1 MSSPIAGTAVTVLG
15 IAGPALLM
23 TAAVLR
29 WLERIRWRFPL
40 LFLALVLLFLGRAVF
55 TSDVPV
61 PVDEVAQ
68 GYPYRGIVG
77 PVVAANPLTN
87 DTVKQFLPWMQVVR
101 EELSHGRFPLWN
113 RYAFSGYPLLGNGQS
128 APFSP
133 LFLATLFVPLPK
145 QIVAMAGLKLFVALL
160 FSYLFCRRQKLSDG
174 ASCFAAIAF
183 AFSTSQTVYLY
194 YSTVS
199 VTAFL
204 PAALY
209 AVALA
214 RRDPANEQDRGA
226 FRWPGCLLMTL
237 VVGTIMANGHPES
250 VLHIAIGT
258 AAWMLIDGV
267 VESDRRRWL
276 SNCAALAAAAVAGL
290 LIAAPVWVPT
300 LEQVLLSER
309 LTLLRHARYA
319 PFPLTALWA
328 LVAPNGFGN
337 PVRHNWSWILNYS
350 LVAYSYIGLVPLGLV
365 ITATVSRGT
374 PARVRWLLAAS
385 GVLFVVAMDWTF
397 LGHAVNRVPPFSIA
411 ANDKL
416 RFVSVFF
423 ALVAAAGVLDRWGQ
437 YSRVILTA
445 AGGSVAALATYAYWK
460 HASLMRP
467 LDLVGAASVLVF
479 AWIPRAAWAAVLTGF
494 ELFVLNAPFNAAV
507 PARYSRPSLPIIAAL
522 GRLAPREP
530 FRIVGLDWTFLPNAA
545 AQYGLE
551 DIRGSDP
558 MALETYMRFFQL
570 IEVEDPTGDVRRV
583 VDVDKPAVD
592 FLNVRFVLGEPGT
605 RLSARWRL
613 VYDGADGTLFERNQ
627 PIERFFVPSTVLGPN
642 GMSGLSRI
650 RDFRREVV
658 SDIEKVGNGPAT
670 ITAIEGQ
677 RPDRFRL
684 RVGAGRVSFIATS
697 EPLAPGWRVEVGRV
711 RAVIHP
717 VDGAFI
723 GFFVPR
729 GVSEV
734 TVTYRPRSFYRVWPA
749 AIVGAL
755 VLFGLWFGGR
765 RGARGGSP
773 SGRPS
778 GVGSV
783 EGPEGRGSVGES
795 ETGRPLASREI

>member
-1 MSSPIAGTAVTVLG
+1 MSSPIAGSVVTVLG
-15 IAGPALLM
+15 IAGPALLV
-23 TAAVLR
+23 TAAVMR

-55 TSDVPV
+55 TSDLPL
-61 PVDEVAQ
+61 PVDEVAR

-87 DTVKQFLPWMQVVR
+87 DTVKLFLPWMQVVR
-101 EELSHGRFPLWN
+101 EELRNGRFPLWN
-113 RYAFSGYPLLGNGQS
+113 RYAFSGYPLLGNGES

-160 FSYLFCRRQKLSDG
+160 FSHLFCGRQKLSDG
-174 ASCFAAIAF
+174 ASCFAAVAF

-214 RRDPANEQDRGA
+214 MSEPPADRDPEALRRKG
-226 FRWPGCLLMTL
+226 GLLMAV
-237 VVGTIMANGHPES
+237 VVGTILANGHPES

-258 AAWMLIDGV
+258 VALMLIDGLG
-267 VESDRRRWL
+267 DPDKRRWF
-276 SNCAALAAAAVAGL
+276 SSCVALAAGAVAGL
-290 LIAAPVWVPT
+290 LVSAPAWLPT
-300 LEQVLLSER
+300 LEQVRVSER
-309 LTLLRHARYA
+309 LAVVRHARYA
-319 PFPLTALWA
+319 SFPVTALWA

-337 PVRHNWSWILNYS
+337 PVRHNWNWILNYS
-350 LVAYSYIGLVPLGLV
+350 LVAYSYIGLVPLALV

-385 GVLFVVAMDWTF
+385 GMLFLVAMDWTF
-397 LGHAVNRVPPFSIA
+397 LAHSVNRLPPFSIA

-423 ALVAAAGVLDRWGQ
+423 AVVAAAGVLDRWGE

-445 AGGSVAALATYAYWK
+445 AGGLVAALATYAYWK

-467 LDLVGAASVLVF
+467 LDLVGAASVLVL
-479 AWIPRAAWAAVLTGF
+479 AGIPRAAWAAALTGF
-494 ELFVLNAPFNAAV
+494 ELFILNAPFNAAA
-507 PARYSRPSLPIIAAL
+507 PARYFRPPLPIVAAL
-522 GRLAPREP
+522 RRVAPRAP
-530 FRIVGLDWTFLPNAA
+530 FRIAGLDWTFLPNGG

-558 MALETYMRFFQL
+558 MALATYMRFFQL
-570 IEVEDPTGDVRRV
+570 IETDDPTSDVRRV
-583 VDVDKPAVD
+583 AEVDRPAVD
-592 FLNVRFVLGEPGT
+592 FLNVRFVLGEPGA
-605 RLSARWRL
+605 RLGARWRL
-613 VYDGADGTLFERNQ
+613 VYEGADGTLFERNQ
-627 PIERFFVPSTVLGPN
+627 PIGRFFVPSSVLGPTA
-642 GMSGLSRI
+642 MTRLSQI
-650 RDFRREVV
+650 GDFRREVV
-658 SDIEKVGNGPAT
+658 SDIGKSPNGPAT
-670 ITAIEGQ
+670 ITAVEG
-677 RPDRFRL
+677 RGPAEFRL
-684 RVGAGRVSFIATS
+684 RVEAAQASFIATS
-697 EPLAPGWRVEVGRV
+697 QPMSAGWGVSVGRA

-717 VDGAFI
+717 VNGAFI

-729 GVSEV
+729 GVSKV
-734 TVTYRPRSFYRVWPA
+734 TVRYRPRSFYWSWPLFLA
-749 AIVGAL
+749 GALMMWSLAGKDGRGPASAVGA
-755 VLFGLWFGGR
+755 GLID
-765 RGARGGSP
+765 
-773 SGRPS
+773 RP
-778 GVGSV
+778 
-783 EGPEGRGSVGES
+783 
-795 ETGRPLASREI
+795 